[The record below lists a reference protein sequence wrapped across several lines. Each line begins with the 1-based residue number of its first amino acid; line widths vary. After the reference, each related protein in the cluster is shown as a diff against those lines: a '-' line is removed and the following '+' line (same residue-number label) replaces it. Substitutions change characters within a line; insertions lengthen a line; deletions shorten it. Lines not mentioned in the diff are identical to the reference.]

1 MQGGMQAGLESTP
14 SAVCATVGVVVMV
27 MVVMVMVVVVV
38 MG

>member
-1 MQGGMQAGLESTP
+1 MQGGMQAGLEPTP

-27 MVVMVMVVVVV
+27 MVVMVMVGVVV